1 MNCEK
6 WSKYLIDYAE
16 GNLSHSEE
24 MTINDHLNTCKA
36 CTEQLEKIKAT
47 LLIMK
52 LDSIPHLS
60 KVKKQALFPLIM
72 ERVQERTL
80 SARRKRMWTYSLSS
94 GFTIILILIISI
106 IGIRNQQKPDY
117 YRVFFNPDRFIYEN
131 DAAVN
136 SYLVQSLTEKDT
148 IITDIKEAADEAW
161 IRNTELAALVDA
173 LTDEELNHLVERL
186 EAIEFNGG

>member
-1 MNCEK
+1 MECK
-6 WSKYLIDYAE
+6 KCSKYLIDYAD

-24 MTINDHLNTCKA
+24 MAISDHLNTCKA
-36 CTEQLEKIKAT
+36 CAERLEKIKRT

-52 LDSIPHLS
+52 MDSIPDLS

-72 ERVQERTL
+72 ERVQERTI

-94 GFTIILILIISI
+94 GFALILILIISI

-117 YRVFFNPDRFIYEN
+117 YRVFFSPDRLIYEE
-131 DAAVN
+131 DTVVN

-161 IRNTELAALVDA
+161 ITNSELAALVDV

>member
-6 WSKYLIDYAE
+6 CSKYLIDYVE

-24 MTINDHLNTCKA
+24 TVINDHLNTCKA
-36 CTEQLEKIKAT
+36 CTAQLEKIKGT

-52 LDSIPHLS
+52 MDSLPHLT

-72 ERVQERTL
+72 ERAEERTI
-80 SARRKRMWTYSLSS
+80 SARRKRRWTYSLSS
-94 GFTIILILIISI
+94 GFALILIVIISV

-117 YRVFFNPDRFIYEN
+117 YAVFFSPDRLIYEE
-131 DAAVN
+131 DTVVN

-161 IRNTELAALVDA
+161 IMNTELAALVDV
-173 LTDEELNHLVERL
+173 LTDEELNHLVEKL
-186 EAIEFNGG
+186 ETIEFNGG